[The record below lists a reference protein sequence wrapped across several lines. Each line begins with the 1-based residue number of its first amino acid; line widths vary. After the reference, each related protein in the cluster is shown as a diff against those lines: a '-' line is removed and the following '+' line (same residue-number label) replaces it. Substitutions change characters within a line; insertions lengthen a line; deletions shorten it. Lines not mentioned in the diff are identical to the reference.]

1 MASIKAIDLRR
12 GQAVQHKGGIWVCV
26 ANEKVAKGNW
36 RSSQVIQLKNIQ
48 TGQLVE
54 DRYRTEE
61 LFELALLE
69 RKTVNYL
76 YSETDNHVF
85 MDMETF
91 EELRVPADLIGNQ
104 KVYFSPNL
112 EVTIGLVDGK
122 AILVELPTTVTLTIV
137 DTPPE
142 IKGATGTN
150 AMKEA
155 LCEGGAKVKVPPFVT
170 NGTKIIVDTR
180 TGEYSSRA

>member
-12 GQAVQHKGGIWVCV
+12 GQAVAHKGGIWTCIS
-26 ANEKVAKGNW
+26 NEKVAKGNW
-36 RSSQVIQLKNIQ
+36 RSSQVIQLKNVQ

-61 LFELALLE
+61 HFELAILE
-69 RKTVNYL
+69 RKVMNYL
-76 YSETDNHVF
+76 YSEADHHVV

-91 EELRVPADLIGNQ
+91 EEVRIPKDLIGNHD
-104 KVYFSPNL
+104 VYLAPNL
-112 EVTIGLVDGK
+112 EISIAFVEGQ
-122 AILVELPTTVTLTIV
+122 AIITELPINVTLTVV

-142 IKGATGTN
+142 IKGATVTN

-155 LCEGGAKVKVPPFVT
+155 VCEGGARVKVPPFVT

-180 TGEYSSRA
+180 TGHYSSRA

>member
-26 ANEKVAKGNW
+26 TNEKVAKGNW

-69 RKTVNYL
+69 RKVMNYL
-76 YSETDNHVF
+76 YSESEAHVV

-91 EELRVPADLIGNQ
+91 EEVRIPADLVGDQ
-104 KVYFSPNL
+104 KVFLTPNL
-112 EVTIGLVDGK
+112 ELSISFVEGK
-122 AILVELPTTVTLTIV
+122 AVLIELPTTVTLTVV
-137 DTPPE
+137 DTVPE
-142 IKGATGTN
+142 LKGATVTN
-150 AMKEA
+150 TMKEA
-155 LCEGGAKVKVPPFVT
+155 LCEGGARVKVPPFVT